1 MVCSGVA
8 RRSHAAR
15 CSPEGQRFDAR
26 ARGGPGGVS
35 LSTRRPGL
43 ASSSAV
49 SSDGTEPSGLGVA
62 HPLTPW
68 GLSRPLS
75 QPPLQWERSRP
86 VGTFCRLEDVPPNRR
101 PWRGPWWARA
111 PLPGR
116 LTAGTE
122 TSSGA
127 RAGRLPAAETEKP
140 SDASQRALGPS
151 PWPPV
156 EVAPWRTGSLGPRK
170 GCGQGPS
177 PDITPGNEAPFG

>member
-1 MVCSGVA
+1 MWWPW
-8 RRSHAAR
+8 RRQ
-15 CSPEGQRFDAR
+15 PEHTQA
-26 ARGGPGGVS
+26 
-35 LSTRRPGL
+35 RPGFEQRHEL
-43 ASSSAV
+43 GR
-49 SSDGTEPSGLGVA
+49 DGTEWFGGR
-62 HPLTPW
+62 TPPHSW

-127 RAGRLPAAETEKP
+127 RAGRPPAAETEKP